1 MSAWVF
7 TSDMNVREI
16 NRRGLLRQT
25 GAWGLGAGA
34 LLHAMAHAAVFMDTE
49 QAQGVLMPDVD
60 AFQSVSILFG
70 ESELATIRR
79 ITQTAVPRRFAPK
92 VWEGMAGGKGVGW
105 FMLDRVVGKYDLID
119 YAVGFERDGKV
130 RGVEV
135 LAYRESH
142 GSEIRQAAWRG
153 QFKGRQG
160 PQALRHADDI
170 KNISGATLSCQHV
183 TEGVQ
188 RLSVV
193 VGWLRP
199 AS

>member
-1 MSAWVF
+1 
-7 TSDMNVREI
+7 MNTRLIHRRE
-16 NRRGLLRQT
+16 LLRQT
-25 GAWGLGAGA
+25 GAWGVGAGA
-34 LLHAMAHAAVFMDTE
+34 LLPALAHAAVFMGTE
-49 QAQGVLMPDVD
+49 QAQQILMPEAN
-60 AFQSVSILFG
+60 AFQLVSITLG
-70 ESELATIRR
+70 ETEWATLRR
-79 ITQTAVPRRFAPK
+79 ATQTAVPRRFSPQ
-92 VWEGMAGGKGVGW
+92 VWEGMAGGKSVGW

-142 GSEIRQAAWRG
+142 GVEIRQAAWRG

-160 PQALRHADDI
+160 PQALRHGDDI

-193 VGWLRP
+193 VSWLRP
-199 AS
+199 SS